1 MNAKMRKAITLIRK
15 EIEFATSPDNATKEE
30 AVEILREVIT
40 DAEAMI
46 DALKDEIKSE
56 QG

>member
-1 MNAKMRKAITLIRK
+1 MNDKMRKAITLIRK

-40 DAEAMI
+40 DTEAMI